1 LTHVNEHIQRRNY
14 KNRAANTTALKKGH
28 IVLNKYPLWKTLM
41 VAMVVAFGALYATPN
56 LFGESPAVQVSG
68 LRGVEA
74 DAATL
79 DSIKAHLEESN
90 LSFDSIVLEK
100 GQVLTRFKNTE
111 DQLKARDVLD
121 DNLGKQ
127 FSVALN
133 LTPNTPEWLAAIGG
147 TPMKLGLDL
156 SGGVSFLMEVNMKEA
171 INKAKTGMVS
181 DFRGDLR
188 NEKIRYRSV
197 KEAGNG
203 IVVIFRKVEDLD
215 AAQSLLKKRYRDLLL
230 KTDDD
235 TLTLTAKMT
244 EAKLK
249 EIREYAIQQNITII
263 RNRVNELGVAEP
275 LVQRQGKKHIVIE
288 LPGVQDTA
296 KAKEILNATATI
308 EFRLVDTEGD
318 LSNALNGRVPA
329 NAILLRDKDGRPSLL
344 KKRVMLTGD
353 HITDAKSGFDE
364 YSRPQV
370 NISLDSA
377 GGSKMSNGT
386 KSNIGK
392 PMATVFIEYKPTD
405 KRDAEGNM
413 IFEKVQEIISVATI
427 QSRLGKSFRITGAG
441 SAAEAHNLALLLRA
455 GALIAPIAI
464 VEERTVGPTLGAENV
479 QLGFQAI
486 LLGFGLVFIFM
497 MVYYR
502 AFGVVANLAL
512 GANLVLIVGIMSMI
526 PGATLTLPGMAGIV
540 LTVGMAVDANV
551 LIFERIREEIREG
564 KTIQQAI
571 HQGYDAA
578 FSTIID
584 ANITTLIAALILFA
598 IGTGPVKGFAI
609 TLSIGIITSMFT
621 SVVGTRAVVN
631 AIWGGKRLDKLP
643 I

>member
-1 LTHVNEHIQRRNY
+1 
-14 KNRAANTTALKKGH
+14 
-28 IVLNKYPLWKTLM
+28 M
-41 VAMVVAFGALYATPN
+41 VAMIVAIGALYATPM
-56 LFGESPAVQVSG
+56 LYGESPAVQVSG

-74 DAATL
+74 NAATL
-79 DSIKAHLEESN
+79 DSIKAQLEKSN
-90 LSFDSIVLEK
+90 LSFASIALEN
-100 GQVLTRFKNTE
+100 GQVLTRFNNTE

-133 LTPNTPEWLAAIGG
+133 LTPNTPSWLAAIGG
-147 TPMKLGLDL
+147 KPMKLGLDL

-171 INKAKTGMVS
+171 INKAKIGMVS

-197 KEAGNG
+197 KEANNS
-203 IVVIFRKVEDLD
+203 VVVVFRKIEDLE
-215 AAQSLLKKRYRDLLL
+215 AGQSLLKQRYRDLLL
-230 KTDDD
+230 STDDD

-244 EAKLK
+244 EQKLK
-249 EIREYAIQQNITII
+249 EIREYALQQNITII

-308 EFRLVDTEGD
+308 EFRLVDTESD
-318 LSNALNGRVPA
+318 LSNALNGRIPA
-329 NAILLRDKDGRPSLL
+329 NSILLTDKDGRPSLL
-344 KKRVMLTGD
+344 KKRIMLTGD

-377 GGSKMSNGT
+377 GGSKMSSGT

-392 PMATVFIEYKPTD
+392 PMATVFIEYKATD
-405 KRDAEGNM
+405 KKDAEGNI
-413 IFEKVQEIISVATI
+413 IFEKQQEIISVATI
-427 QSRLGKSFRITGAG
+427 QSRLGKTFRITGAG

-455 GALIAPIAI
+455 GALIAPITI

-479 QLGFQAI
+479 KLGFEAI
-486 LLGFGLVFIFM
+486 LMGFGLVFIFM

-512 GANLVLIVGIMSMI
+512 GANLVLIVGVMSMI

-598 IGTGPVKGFAI
+598 IGTGPVKGFAV

-631 AIWGGKRLDKLP
+631 AIWGGKRLEKLP

>member
-1 LTHVNEHIQRRNY
+1 M
-14 KNRAANTTALKKGH
+14 
-28 IVLNKYPLWKTLM
+28 LNKYPLWKTLM
-41 VAMVVAFGALYATPN
+41 VAMIVAIGALYATPM
-56 LFGESPAVQVSG
+56 LYGESPAVQVSG

-74 DAATL
+74 NAATL
-79 DSIKAHLEESN
+79 DSIKAQLEESN
-90 LSFDSIVLEK
+90 LSFASIALEN
-100 GQVLTRFKNTE
+100 GQVLTRFNNTE

-133 LTPNTPEWLAAIGG
+133 LTPNTPSWLAAIGG
-147 TPMKLGLDL
+147 KPMKLGLDL

-171 INKAKTGMVS
+171 INKAKIGMVS

-197 KEAGNG
+197 KEVNNS
-203 IVVIFRKVEDLD
+203 VVVVFRKIEDLE
-215 AAQSLLKKRYRDLLL
+215 AGQSLLKQRYRDLLL
-230 KTDDD
+230 STDDD

-244 EAKLK
+244 EPKLK
-249 EIREYAIQQNITII
+249 EIREYALQQNITII

-318 LSNALNGRVPA
+318 LSNALNGRIPA
-329 NAILLRDKDGRPSLL
+329 NSILLTDKDGRPSLL
-344 KKRVMLTGD
+344 KKRIMLTGD

-377 GGSKMSNGT
+377 GGSKMSSGT

-392 PMATVFIEYKPTD
+392 PMATVFIEYKATD
-405 KRDAEGNM
+405 KKDAEGNI
-413 IFEKVQEIISVATI
+413 IFEKQQEIISVATI
-427 QSRLGKSFRITGAG
+427 QSRLGKTFRITGAG

-455 GALIAPIAI
+455 GALIAPITI

-479 QLGFQAI
+479 RLGFEAI
-486 LLGFGLVFIFM
+486 LMGFGLVFIFM
-497 MVYYR
+497 MIYYR

-512 GANLVLIVGIMSMI
+512 GANLVLIVGVMSMI

-564 KTIQQAI
+564 KTIQQSI

-598 IGTGPVKGFAI
+598 IGTGPVKGFAV

-631 AIWGGKRLDKLP
+631 AIWGGKRLEKLP

>member
-1 LTHVNEHIQRRNY
+1 M
-14 KNRAANTTALKKGH
+14 
-28 IVLNKYPLWKTLM
+28 LNKYPLWKTLM
-41 VAMVVAFGALYATPN
+41 VALIVALGALYATPN

-79 DSIKAHLEESN
+79 DTIKAQLEKNN
-90 LSFDSIVLEK
+90 LSIDSIVLDK

-111 DQLKARDVLD
+111 DQLKARDIID

-133 LTPNTPEWLAAIGG
+133 LTPNTPDWLAVIGG
-147 TPMKLGLDL
+147 APMKLGLDL

-171 INKAKTGMVS
+171 INKAKIGMIS

-197 KEAGNG
+197 KEVNG
-203 IVVIFRKVEDLD
+203 AIVVIFRKVKNLE

-230 KTDDD
+230 TTDDD

-244 EAKLK
+244 EQKLK
-249 EIREYAIQQNITII
+249 EIREYALQQNITII

-329 NAILLRDKDGRPSLL
+329 SSILLRDKNGKPSLL
-344 KKRVMLTGD
+344 KKRIMLTGD

-377 GGSKMSNGT
+377 GGSKMSSGT

-405 KRDAEGNM
+405 RRDAEGN
-413 IFEKVQEIISVATI
+413 IVFEKVQEIISVATI
-427 QSRLGKSFRITGAG
+427 QSRLGKTFRITG
-441 SAAEAHNLALLLRA
+441 SDSQAEAHNLALLLRA
-455 GALIAPIAI
+455 GALIAPITI

-486 LLGFGLVFIFM
+486 LMGFGLVFIFM

-512 GANLVLIVGIMSMI
+512 GANLVLIIGVMSMI

-571 HQGYDAA
+571 HQGYEAA

-621 SVVGTRAVVN
+621 SVVASRTVVN
-631 AIWGGKRLDKLP
+631 AVWGGKRLDKLS

>member
-1 LTHVNEHIQRRNY
+1 M
-14 KNRAANTTALKKGH
+14 
-28 IVLNKYPLWKTLM
+28 LNKSPLWKTLM
-41 VAMVVAFGALYATPN
+41 VAFIVALGALYATPN
-56 LFGESPAVQVSG
+56 LYGEAPAVQVSG
-68 LRGVEA
+68 LRGVQA

-79 DSIKAHLEESN
+79 DSIKTHLEAN
-90 LSFDSIVLEK
+90 QLSYDSIALED

-133 LTPNTPEWLAAIGG
+133 LTPNTPDWLAGIGG

-156 SGGVSFLMEVNMKEA
+156 SGGVSFLMEVNMQEA
-171 INKAKTGMVS
+171 LNKAKVGMVS

-188 NEKIRYRSV
+188 NENIRYRTV
-197 KEAGNG
+197 KEVNDD
-203 IVVIFRKVEDLD
+203 IVVIFRKVEDLE
-215 AAQSLLKKRYRDLLL
+215 AAQSLLKKRYRDILLS
-230 KTDDD
+230 TDDD

-244 EAKLK
+244 EQKIK
-249 EIREYAIQQNITII
+249 EIREYALQQNITII

-275 LVQRQGKKHIVIE
+275 LVQRQGQKHIVIE

-318 LSNALNGRVPA
+318 LSNALEGRVPA
-329 NAILLRDKDGRPSLL
+329 NSILLTDKDGKPSLL

-377 GGSKMSNGT
+377 GGSKMSSGT

-392 PMATVFIEYKPTD
+392 PMATVFIEYKATD
-405 KRDAEGNM
+405 RKDAEGNI
-413 IFEKVQEIISVATI
+413 IFEKHQEIISVATI
-427 QSRLGKSFRITGAG
+427 QSRLGKTFRITGSG

-455 GALIAPIAI
+455 GALIAPITI

-479 QLGFQAI
+479 KLGFEAI
-486 LLGFGLVFIFM
+486 MMGFGLVFIFM

-571 HQGYDAA
+571 HQGYEAA

-598 IGTGPVKGFAI
+598 IGTGPVKGFAV

-631 AIWGGKRLDKLP
+631 VIWGGKRLDKLS

>member
-1 LTHVNEHIQRRNY
+1 M
-14 KNRAANTTALKKGH
+14 
-28 IVLNKYPLWKTLM
+28 LNKYPLWKTLM
-41 VAMVVAFGALYATPN
+41 VAFIVALGALYATPN
-56 LFGESPAVQVSG
+56 LYGEDPAVQVSG

-74 DAATL
+74 NVATL
-79 DSIKAHLEESN
+79 DTIKGHLSENSIDYA
-90 LSFDSIVLEK
+90 SIVLEK

-127 FSVALN
+127 YSVALN
-133 LTPNTPEWLAAIGG
+133 LTPATPDWLAGIGG

-171 INKAKTGMVS
+171 INKAKVGMVA

-197 KEAGNG
+197 KEDGDA
-203 IVVIFRKVEDLD
+203 IVVKFRKVEELEQG
-215 AAQSLLKKRYRDLLL
+215 QSLLKKRYRDLLL
-230 KTDDD
+230 FTDED
-235 TLTLTAKMT
+235 TLTLTAQMT
-244 EAKLK
+244 DVKLK
-249 EIREYAIQQNITII
+249 EIREYALQQNITII

-318 LSNALNGRVPA
+318 LNAALNGRVPA
-329 NAILLRDKDGRPSLL
+329 SSMLLTDKDGTPTLL
-344 KKRVMLTGD
+344 KKRIMLTGD

-392 PMATVFIEYKPTD
+392 PMATVFIEYKPTER
-405 KRDAEGNM
+405 RDPEGNI
-413 IFEKVQEIISVATI
+413 IFEKVQEVISVATI
-427 QSRLGKSFRITGAG
+427 QARLGKSFRITGAG
-441 SAAEAHNLALLLRA
+441 SQAEAHNLALLLRA
-455 GALIAPIAI
+455 GALIAPITI

-486 LLGFGLVFIFM
+486 LMGFGLVFVFM
-497 MVYYR
+497 IIYYR
-502 AFGVVANLAL
+502 AFGIVANFAL

-551 LIFERIREEIREG
+551 LIFERIREEMREG
-564 KTIQQAI
+564 KSIQQAI

-598 IGTGPVKGFAI
+598 VGTGPVKGFAV

-621 SVVGTRAVVN
+621 SVVGSRTIVN
-631 AIWGGKRLDKLP
+631 AIWGGKSLKKLS

>member
-1 LTHVNEHIQRRNY
+1 ML
-14 KNRAANTTALKKGH
+14 NR
-28 IVLNKYPLWKTLM
+28 YPLWKTLM
-41 VAMVVAFGALYATPN
+41 VAFIVALGALYATPN
-56 LFGESPAVQVSG
+56 LYGEDPAVQVSG

-74 DAATL
+74 NAATL
-79 DSIKAHLEESN
+79 DTIKEQLSTNSIDYA
-90 LSFDSIVLEK
+90 SIVLEK
-100 GQVLTRFKNTE
+100 GQVLTRFKDTE
-111 DQLKARDVLD
+111 AQLKARDILND
-121 DNLGKQ
+121 SLGKQ
-127 FSVALN
+127 YSVALN
-133 LTPNTPEWLAAIGG
+133 LTPDTPEWLASIGG
-147 TPMKLGLDL
+147 VPMKLGLDL
-156 SGGVSFLMEVNMKEA
+156 SGGVSFLLEVNMKAA
-171 INKAKTGMVS
+171 ISKAKEGMVD
-181 DFRGDLR
+181 DFRGDFR

-197 KEAGNG
+197 KEEDDA
-203 IVVIFRKVEDLD
+203 IVVKFRDVADLEQG
-215 AAQSLLKKRYRDLLL
+215 QSLLKKRYRDLLL
-230 KTDDD
+230 NTDED
-235 TLTLTAKMT
+235 TLTLTAQMT
-244 EAKLK
+244 EVKLK
-249 EIREYAIQQNITII
+249 EIREYALQQNITII

-296 KAKEILNATATI
+296 TAKEILSATATI

-318 LSNALNGRVPA
+318 LGAAINGRIPA
-329 NAILLRDKDGRPSLL
+329 SSILLTDKDGKPTLL
-344 KKRVMLTGD
+344 KKRIMLTGD

-392 PMATVFIEYKPTD
+392 PMATVFIEYKPTG
-405 KRDAEGNM
+405 KKDAEGNLL
-413 IFEKVQEIISVATI
+413 FDKKQEVISVATI

-441 SAAEAHNLALLLRA
+441 SQAEAHNLALLLRA

-486 LLGFGLVFIFM
+486 MMGFGLVFIFM
-497 MVYYR
+497 IIYYR
-502 AFGVVANLAL
+502 AFGVVANVAL

-551 LIFERIREEIREG
+551 LIFERIREEMREG
-564 KTIQQAI
+564 KSIQQAI

-598 IGTGPVKGFAI
+598 VGTGPVKGFAI
-609 TLSIGIITSMFT
+609 TLSIGILTSMFT
-621 SVVGTRAVVN
+621 SVVGSRTIVN
-631 AIWGGKRLDKLP
+631 AIWGGKSLKKLS

>member
-1 LTHVNEHIQRRNY
+1 M
-14 KNRAANTTALKKGH
+14 
-28 IVLNKYPLWKTLM
+28 LNKYPLWKTLM
-41 VAMVVAFGALYATPN
+41 VAMIVAFGALYATPN
-56 LFGESPAVQVSG
+56 LYGEAPAVQVSG

-74 DAATL
+74 DASTL
-79 DSIKAHLEESN
+79 DNIQAQLKQHN
-90 LSFDSIVLEK
+90 LTFDSISLEN

-121 DNLGKQ
+121 DSLGNK

-133 LTPNTPEWLAAIGG
+133 LTPNTPEWLSAIGG

-156 SGGVSFLMEVNMKEA
+156 SGGVSFLMEVNMKAA
-171 INKAKTGMVS
+171 INKAQESMVD

-197 KEAGNG
+197 KEEGDG
-203 IVVIFRKVEDLD
+203 VVVIFRKVEDLD
-215 AAQSLLKKRYRDLLL
+215 EGESLLSKRYRDLLL
-230 KTDDD
+230 TTDEDK
-235 TLTLTAKMT
+235 LILSAKMS
-244 EAKLK
+244 EQKLK
-249 EIREYAIQQNITII
+249 EVREYALQQNITII

-275 LVQRQGKKHIVIE
+275 LVQRQGQKHIVIE

-308 EFRLVDTEGD
+308 EFRLVDTDGD
-318 LSNALNGRVPA
+318 LSQALNGRVPA
-329 NAILLRDKDGRPSLL
+329 SSILLTDKDGKPSLL

-364 YSRPQV
+364 YSRPEV

-386 KSNIGK
+386 KNNIGK
-392 PMATVFIEYKPTD
+392 PMATVFIEYKATD
-405 KRDAEGNM
+405 RKDAEGNI
-413 IFEKVQEIISVATI
+413 IFEKVEEIISVATI
-427 QSRLGKSFRITGAG
+427 QARLGKSFRITGSG
-441 SAAEAHNLALLLRA
+441 SASEAHNLALLLRA
-455 GALIAPIAI
+455 GALIAPITI

-479 QLGFQAI
+479 QLGFEAI
-486 LLGFGLVFIFM
+486 MMGFGLVFVFM

-512 GANLVLIVGIMSMI
+512 GANLVLIVGVMSMI

-571 HQGYDAA
+571 HQGYEAA

-598 IGTGPVKGFAI
+598 IGTGPVKGFAV

-621 SVVGTRAVVN
+621 SVVVSRTIVN
-631 AIWGGKRLDKLP
+631 AIWGGKRLEK
-643 I
+643 ISI

>member
-1 LTHVNEHIQRRNY
+1 
-14 KNRAANTTALKKGH
+14 
-28 IVLNKYPLWKTLM
+28 VLNRYPLWKTLM
-41 VAMVVAFGALYATPN
+41 VAFIVAIGALYATPN
-56 LFGESPAVQVSG
+56 LYGEDPAVQVSG

-74 DAATL
+74 NVTTL
-79 DSIKAHLEESN
+79 DTIKGHLTTSN
-90 LSFDSIVLEK
+90 IDFASIVLEK
-100 GQVLTRFKNTE
+100 GQILTRFKNTE

-127 FSVALN
+127 YSVALN
-133 LTPNTPEWLAAIGG
+133 LTPATPDWLASIGG

-171 INKAKTGMVS
+171 INKAKIGMVA

-197 KEAGNG
+197 KEVGDS
-203 IVVIFRKVEDLD
+203 IVVIFRKVADLD
-215 AAQSLLKKRYRDLLL
+215 AAKSLLKKRYNDLLL
-230 KTDDD
+230 NTDEES
-235 TLTLTAKMT
+235 LTLTAQMT
-244 EAKLK
+244 EVKLK
-249 EIREYAIQQNITII
+249 EIREYALKQNILII

-318 LSNALNGRVPA
+318 LNAALNGRIPA
-329 NAILLRDKDGRPSLL
+329 NSILLTDKDGKPTLL
-344 KKRVMLTGD
+344 KKRIMLTGD

-413 IFEKVQEIISVATI
+413 IFEKVQEVISVATI

-441 SAAEAHNLALLLRA
+441 SQTEAHNLALLLRA

-486 LLGFGLVFIFM
+486 MMGFGLVFIFM
-497 MVYYR
+497 IIYYR
-502 AFGVVANLAL
+502 AFGIVANCAL
-512 GANLVLIVGIMSMI
+512 GANLVLIIGVMSLI

-571 HQGYDAA
+571 HQGYEAA

-598 IGTGPVKGFAI
+598 VGTGPVKGFAV
-609 TLSIGIITSMFT
+609 TLSIGILTSMFT
-621 SVVGTRAVVN
+621 SVVGSRTIVN
-631 AIWGGKRLDKLP
+631 AIWGGKSLKKLS

>member
-1 LTHVNEHIQRRNY
+1 M
-14 KNRAANTTALKKGH
+14 
-28 IVLNKYPLWKTLM
+28 LNKYPLWKTLM
-41 VAMVVAFGALYATPN
+41 VAFIVALGALYATPN
-56 LFGESPAVQVSG
+56 LYGESPAVQVSG

-79 DSIKAHLEESN
+79 DNIRAHLEASN
-90 LSFDSIVLEK
+90 LSFDSIVLEN

-121 DNLGKQ
+121 DSLGRK

-133 LTPNTPEWLAAIGG
+133 LTPNTPDWLAAIGG
-147 TPMKLGLDL
+147 MPMKLGLDL

-171 INKAKTGMVS
+171 INKAKTSMVS

-197 KEAGNG
+197 KESNNG
-203 IVVIFRKVEDLD
+203 IVVIFRKVADLD
-215 AAQSLLKKRYRDLLL
+215 AAESLLEKRYRDLLI

-235 TLTLTAKMT
+235 KLTLTAKMT
-244 EAKLK
+244 EQKLK
-249 EIREYAIQQNITII
+249 EIRDYALAQNITII

-318 LSNALNGRVPA
+318 LANAINGRIPA
-329 NAILLRDKDGRPSLL
+329 NSILLRDKDGRPSLL

-392 PMATVFIEYKPTD
+392 PMATVFIEYKPTG
-405 KRDAEGNM
+405 KRDAEGNI
-413 IFEKVQEIISVATI
+413 IFEKVQEIISIATI

-441 SAAEAHNLALLLRA
+441 SPAEAHNLALLLRA
-455 GALIAPIAI
+455 GALIAPITI

-479 QLGFQAI
+479 RLGFEAI
-486 LLGFGLVFIFM
+486 MLGFALVFIFM
-497 MVYYR
+497 IIYYR

-512 GANLVLIVGIMSMI
+512 AANLVLIVGIMSLM

-584 ANITTLIAALILFA
+584 ANITTLIAAVILYA

-621 SVVGTRAVVN
+621 SVIGTRAVVN
-631 AIWGGKRLDKLP
+631 AIWGGKRLEKLP

>member
-1 LTHVNEHIQRRNY
+1 M
-14 KNRAANTTALKKGH
+14 
-28 IVLNKYPLWKTLM
+28 LNKYPLWKTLM
-41 VAMVVAFGALYATPN
+41 VALVVALGALYAAPN
-56 LFGESPAVQVSG
+56 LYGEDPAVQVSG

-74 DAATL
+74 SAETLAT
-79 DSIKAHLEESN
+79 IKSTLQQENIEFANIELEN
-90 LSFDSIVLEK
+90 

-111 DQLKARDVLD
+111 AQLKARDVLD
-121 DNLGKQ
+121 DALGRQ
-127 FSVALN
+127 YSIALN
-133 LTPNTPEWLAAIGG
+133 LTPQTPEWLAAIGG

-156 SGGVSFLMEVNMKEA
+156 SGGVSFLMEVNMSEA
-171 INKAKTGMVS
+171 INKAKVGMVG
-181 DFRGDLR
+181 DFRGDLI
-188 NEKIRYRSV
+188 NEKIRYQTV
-197 KEAGNG
+197 KEVNDD
-203 IVVIFRKVEDLD
+203 IVVIFRKAEDLE
-215 AAQSLLKKRYRDLLL
+215 AAQSLFKKNYRDLVLAA
-230 KTDDD
+230 DED

-244 EAKLK
+244 DEKLK
-249 EIREYAIQQNITII
+249 EIREYALQQNITII

-318 LSNALNGRVPA
+318 LNQALNGRVPA
-329 NAILLRDKDGRPSLL
+329 NAILLRDKNGQPTLL

-386 KSNIGK
+386 KSNVGK

-405 KRDAEGNM
+405 KRDGEGNI
-413 IFEKVQEIISVATI
+413 IFEKVEEIISVATI
-427 QSRLGKSFRITGAG
+427 QSRLGKTFRITGA
-441 SAAEAHNLALLLRA
+441 SSPAEAHNLALLLRA
-455 GALIAPIAI
+455 GALIAPITI

-479 QLGFQAI
+479 KLGFQAI
-486 LLGFGLVFIFM
+486 VLGFALVFIFM
-497 MVYYR
+497 IIYYK
-502 AFGVVANLAL
+502 AFGVVANFAL
-512 GANLVLIVGIMSMI
+512 GANLVLIVGIMSLI

-571 HQGYDAA
+571 HQGYESA

-598 IGTGPVKGFAI
+598 VGTGPVKGFAV

-621 SVVGTRAVVN
+621 SVVGSRTIVN
-631 AIWGGKRLDKLP
+631 AIWGGKRLKKLS